1 MIRLLLLTL
10 LAVLLGMTSS
20 SAQEGGLP
28 LRPPIE
34 VGIGLDKIATFS
46 YYGEVGLEGFEAPS
60 VSFRGTVPVT
70 ARYAIEGIVSFQ
82 RRDER
87 FPAGYAWVN
96 EMTEVMYAIQVKRGR
111 RQRHQPVHV
120 FTTFGAAGA
129 VYCRVRQERTVGPP
143 GREQVIPRSV
153 DQTVFPPVAA
163 LPRCW
168 LAARFPAPHGVPRR
182 CANRNA
188 LVPSGCGPGVGD
200 PHDSVRPG
208 VLSEKRGRRRRL
220 LTGCR
225 RRLHS
230 GVN

>member
-20 SAQEGGLP
+20 SAQERGLP
-28 LRPPIE
+28 LRPAIE

-46 YYGEVGLEGFEAPS
+46 YYGEVGLEGFDAPS
-60 VSFRGTVPVT
+60 VSFRSTVPLT

-87 FPAGYAWVN
+87 FPGSAWVN
-96 EMTEVMYAIQVKRGR
+96 EMTEIMYAIQVKRGR
-111 RQRHQPVHV
+111 RQRHQPVHA

-129 VYCRVRQERTVGPP
+129 VYRRVRPERTVGPP

-163 LPRCW
+163 LLGAGLQHDFPRRMAFRADAQIAM
-168 LAARFPAPHGVPRR
+168 LLYLPVAARVSATLTLPF
-182 CANRNA
+182 
-188 LVPSGCGPGVGD
+188 
-200 PHDSVRPG
+200 
-208 VLSEKRGRRRRL
+208 GRAY
-220 LTGCR
+220 
-225 RRLHS
+225 
-230 GVN
+230 